1 MNSPHWSRTIRMDL
15 SQPRRFKWKPLLK
28 ISFLKPD
35 NRVDCRRND
44 QGTALIDWPSSQEM
58 MKNHDEFHLRGREDD
73 DYTITVFD
81 IGVLGRSGC
90 VKCLITYE
98 SCVKVHR
105 LSKRQQKQVKAFWNI
120 CYPIYHVS
128 GLVRLSRNG
137 VIHLFPYSLNL
148 EPVQLYSL
156 PASEPW
162 PWNFVMSMQHLLESR
177 HSKGDW
183 EIESSQM
190 GTIYRDAHLVPAA
203 SQACDPYAGLIDPI
217 PTCSREHITSANI
230 HKPDSGIVSQIY
242 ARRVQ
247 PEIAYTADEI
257 REDNLLRMPVFHDV
271 RFTPL
276 AQRAW
281 TLQASLLA
289 RRIVYFTG
297 AELPRECR
305 HGSES
310 KLLRLVQQN
319 NRNVVPPPR
328 RYSLR
333 PAWHVQL
340 SRLESYSERLY
351 SQKFIEGTNFERATP
366 YRAPTWSFLSLTWS
380 RGKQAFSTSRP
391 PIDLNFHS
399 LTKARAKVL
408 DAGCTAAGR
417 DETGLLPTIKWSGWT
432 EDRHGTV
439 SFDGSCDWDSA
450 SVVFDMKM
458 DIPDGGRLFHFLL
471 IDDSYRNEE
480 STWSLVLQPS
490 TLVTGVY
497 ERVGLMSFEGTRLS
511 QGAVALFGD
520 VGDGEESKVAIV

>member
-73 DYTITVFD
+73 DDMITVFD

-90 VKCLITYE
+90 AKCLITYE

-177 HSKGDW
+177 RKDYRKLLNNWLAKCNSTTSPCRRIDAVLPTRVIDVGDDQHAPRLYISHKELRPYTALNSKGDW

-190 GTIYRDAHLVPAA
+190 GTIYRDAHLVLAA

-217 PTCSREHITSANI
+217 PACSREHINSANI

-276 AQRAW
+276 EQRAW
-281 TLQASLLA
+281 ILQASLLA

-297 AELPRECR
+297 AELLRECR
-305 HGSES
+305 HGS
-310 KLLRLVQQN
+310 
-319 NRNVVPPPR
+319 
-328 RYSLR
+328 
-333 PAWHVQL
+333 
-340 SRLESYSERLY
+340 
-351 SQKFIEGTNFERATP
+351 
-366 YRAPTWSFLSLTWS
+366 
-380 RGKQAFSTSRP
+380 
-391 PIDLNFHS
+391 
-399 LTKARAKVL
+399 
-408 DAGCTAAGR
+408 
-417 DETGLLPTIKWSGWT
+417 
-432 EDRHGTV
+432 
-439 SFDGSCDWDSA
+439 
-450 SVVFDMKM
+450 
-458 DIPDGGRLFHFLL
+458 
-471 IDDSYRNEE
+471 
-480 STWSLVLQPS
+480 
-490 TLVTGVY
+490 
-497 ERVGLMSFEGTRLS
+497 
-511 QGAVALFGD
+511 
-520 VGDGEESKVAIV
+520 

>member
-15 SQPRRFKWKPLLK
+15 SQPRRFKWKQLLK

-73 DYTITVFD
+73 DDMITVFD

-90 VKCLITYE
+90 AKCLITYE

-190 GTIYRDAHLVPAA
+190 GTIYRDAHLVLAA

-217 PTCSREHITSANI
+217 PACSREHINSANI

-281 TLQASLLA
+281 TFQASLLA

-297 AELPRECR
+297 AELLRECR
-305 HGSES
+305 HGSWCECAQ
-310 KLLRLVQQN
+310 RDQN
-319 NRNVVPPPR
+319 PDVYDWSNKIIAT
-328 RYSLR
+328 SFLR
-333 PAWHVQL
+333 PEDTRYAPRGTSNYPDWNRILRGFTVRSITYETDRLPAL
-340 SRLESYSERLY
+340 SGLAKYFQSLGAGQYLAGFWRRNLLDSLLWRTDR
-351 SQKFIEGTNFERATP
+351 FIEGTNFERATP

-391 PIDLNFHS
+391 PMDLNFHS

-417 DETGLLPTIKWSGWT
+417 DETGLLRAGY
-432 EDRHGTV
+432 
-439 SFDGSCDWDSA
+439 
-450 SVVFDMKM
+450 VV
-458 DIPDGGRLFHFLL
+458 I
-471 IDDSYRNEE
+471 
-480 STWSLVLQPS
+480 Q
-490 TLVTGVY
+490 
-497 ERVGLMSFEGTRLS
+497 
-511 QGAVALFGD
+511 
-520 VGDGEESKVAIV
+520 